1 MKPRAVLLLLAIL
14 CCQPETQDAYA
25 SGPRTPAPGPARIIG
40 TGGSGC
46 IAGAV
51 RLPDTAPGMQTIRI
65 SRSTFWGHPSI
76 IASLEAL
83 AVRAHA
89 AGLPDLYMNDISD
102 PRGGPLAGL
111 HASHQ
116 RGLDADIWLDVAGP
130 HPVLPPEAREQL
142 EPPSLVLPDGRG
154 IDPKLWRPEH
164 ATLLQLAA
172 TEPGVDRIL
181 VNAAIKRQLCLTVVG
196 DRGWLQ
202 RVRPWFGHASHMHV
216 HYACPAGQPECVD
229 QPAVP
234 PGDGCDATLQW
245 WFDRLD
251 APPEPMPPAGPSQP
265 VVLPPA
271 CRAIMALP

>member
-1 MKPRAVLLLLAIL
+1 MKTRAVLLLVSL
-14 CCQPETQDAYA
+14 CCQPGPHEAFA
-25 SGPRTPAPGPARIIG
+25 SGPNTPVPGPARIIG
-40 TGGSGC
+40 GGDAGC

-65 SRSTFWGHPSI
+65 SRSTFWGDPTV
-76 IASLEAL
+76 IASLQNL
-83 AVRAHA
+83 AVRARA

-102 PRGGPLAGL
+102 ARGGPLAGI

-130 HPVLPPEAREQL
+130 HPVLLLDAREQI
-142 EPPSLVLPDGRG
+142 EPPSLIRPDGKAVEPR
-154 IDPKLWRPEH
+154 LWRPEH
-164 ATLLQLAA
+164 ATLLRLAA

-181 VNAAIKRQLCLTVVG
+181 VNAAIKRQLCLSVTG
-196 DRGWLQ
+196 DRSWLQ
-202 RVRPWFGHASHMHV
+202 RVRPWFGHASHMHL
-216 HYACPAGQPECVD
+216 HYACPAGQPECID

-234 PGDGCDATLQW
+234 QGDGCDATLQW

-251 APPEPMPPAGPSQP
+251 APPKPPPPARPAKP
-265 VVLPPA
+265 VVLPLA

>member
-1 MKPRAVLLLLAIL
+1 MKTRAVLLLVSL
-14 CCQPETQDAYA
+14 CCQPGPHEAFA
-25 SGPRTPAPGPARIIG
+25 SGPKTPVPGPARIIG
-40 TGGSGC
+40 GGDAGC

-65 SRSTFWGHPSI
+65 SRSTFWGDPTV
-76 IASLEAL
+76 IASLQNL
-83 AVRAHA
+83 AVRARA

-102 PRGGPLAGL
+102 ARGGPLAGI

-130 HPVLPPEAREQL
+130 HPVLLLDAREQI
-142 EPPSLVLPDGRG
+142 EPPSLIRPDGKAVEPR
-154 IDPKLWRPEH
+154 LWRPEH
-164 ATLLQLAA
+164 ATLLRLAA

-181 VNAAIKRQLCLTVVG
+181 VNAAIKRQLCLSVTG
-196 DRGWLQ
+196 DRSWLQ
-202 RVRPWFGHASHMHV
+202 RVRPWFGHASHMHL
-216 HYACPAGQPECVD
+216 HYACPAGQPECID

-234 PGDGCDATLQW
+234 QGDGCDATLQW

-251 APPEPMPPAGPSQP
+251 APPKPPRPARPAKP
-265 VVLPPA
+265 VVLPLA